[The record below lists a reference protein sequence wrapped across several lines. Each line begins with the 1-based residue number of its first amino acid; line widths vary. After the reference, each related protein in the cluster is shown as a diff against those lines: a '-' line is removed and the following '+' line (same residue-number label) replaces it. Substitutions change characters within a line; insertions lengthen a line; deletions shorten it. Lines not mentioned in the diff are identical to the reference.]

1 MDYRYISEEDL
12 PVAVTL
18 TQREIAH
25 LVAILEAVTA
35 ENTSGV
41 AVGGVS
47 QWRIR
52 DMAADLR
59 DIHKRACERA
69 AGCFAVLAK
78 GHEAKE

>member
-25 LVAILEAVTA
+25 LVAMLEAVTA

-41 AVGGVS
+41 AVGGVA

-78 GHEAKE
+78 EHEAKE

>member
-18 TQREIAH
+18 RQQEIAH
-25 LVAILEAVTA
+25 LAAILEAVAA
-35 ENTSGV
+35 ENTSGT

-59 DIHKRACERA
+59 AIHKQACERA
-69 AGCFAVLAK
+69 AGCFAVLVK
-78 GHEAKE
+78 EHEASE